1 MKKTLENKI
10 VKLESEGLKLSYD
23 SNTETSYIGKKKLN
37 KQNLRSSLIYDKIKK
52 RMKDL
57 SDDEIIRVFIE
68 YSTRNKYI
76 DEKLIEKQK
85 KELDKER
92 ERQEKELEKQLKK
105 QEKEREK
112 QDKELE
118 KQKKKDKEQ
127 AEIKARLDESN
138 MEDWEKYMI
147 HDEKG
152 FIDKYQKRNV
162 YNFFKH
168 KDEFVGK
175 FKYNSFSGIETF
187 DSKLIEPHVIGTLSL
202 ISEQYLQNTN
212 ESWIQSVTNVI
223 CHENEYNPIVTALN
237 MLPKWD
243 GTKRV
248 ETYLID
254 YIGAED
260 CKLTRNITIK
270 YFYALFERLFRPGCR
285 FDHML
290 VAYDET
296 HGTGKST
303 ILITLLEALMEFA
316 GNSFEDSG
324 IIALNDLGFDK
335 DTVQCLNKA
344 WIAYVDELAKFLKEE
359 PEEVK
364 KFITLTTDNARL
376 SYAKLNKNFPRHCV
390 FYGSTNTKAFIKD
403 NTDEYERRF
412 WVVDCEGQRHESKT
426 WWDKKLP
433 LDTKLQVLA
442 EAYQFWKDNQVFE
455 YNELD
460 DEDIEYL
467 KIVQRRHMTVSAD
480 DILSSKLMTILDFE
494 YSKQIFDNYYEWSN
508 EAKSKWEAY
517 KRGENKLSIGLEND
531 FFYQNMLKNELKNDK
546 KSTKNEQ
553 KMIKKIP
560 ILWVKQFIQEELGRM
575 ISDTNYINKLINFKW
590 QKNWNTSYDNDSNTL
605 VKGCFVRFVI

>member
-1 MKKTLENKI
+1 MKKTIENKI

-57 SDDEIIRVFIE
+57 SDDEIVRVFTE

-76 DEKLIEKQK
+76 DEK
-85 KELDKER
+85 KER
-92 ERQEKELEKQLKK
+92 TN
-105 QEKEREK
+105 
-112 QDKELE
+112 
-118 KQKKKDKEQ
+118 

-147 HDEKG
+147 HDNKG

-187 DSKLIEPHVIGTLSL
+187 DSKLIEPHVISTFSL
-202 ISEQYLQNTN
+202 ISEEYLQNTN

-223 CHENEYNPIVTALN
+223 CHENEYNPIVSALN

-260 CKLTRNITIK
+260 CKLTRNITKK

-290 VAYDET
+290 ITYDET

-303 ILITLLEALMEFA
+303 IMITLLEALMEFA
-316 GNSFEDSG
+316 DNSFEDSG

-412 WVVDCEGQRHESKT
+412 WVVDCEGVRHESKA
-426 WWDKKLP
+426 WWDEKLP
-433 LDTKLQVLA
+433 FDTKLQILA
-442 EAYQFWKDNQVFE
+442 EAYQFWQENKIFE

-460 DEDIEYL
+460 DDDIEHL
-467 KIVQRRHMTVSAD
+467 KIVQKRHMTVSSD

-494 YSKQIFDNYYEWSN
+494 YSKQIFENYYEWSN

-517 KRGENKLSIGLEND
+517 KRGENRVSIGLEED
-531 FFYQNMLKNELKNDK
+531 FFYQNMLKNELKNDT

-575 ISDTNYINKLINFKW
+575 ISDDNYINKLINYKW
-590 QKNWNTSYDNDSNTL
+590 QKNKNVFYDNGSNNL
-605 VKGCFVRFVI
+605 VRGCFVRAIS